1 MEKIQM
7 KRLVTAMVLCL
18 VLVCVMVAPVMAR
31 PNVAFN
37 TGLAI
42 DGNKLLGSLDAGFK
56 FVTGGTG
63 VLLDATLVE
72 PEATPPLADGM
83 YPFYLNTNPAEKAKL
98 TAYFATK
105 SWSSGLLD
113 QINAEINGTAPFFY
127 LEAAAGTYTLVDGF
141 MYALS
146 NAKVT
151 LRINDDYPAG
161 LYTYRGTL
169 TNANGAFKLQVKLKV
184 Y

>member
-1 MEKIQM
+1 
-7 KRLVTAMVLCL
+7 MVLCL

-42 DGNKLLGSLDAGFK
+42 NGNELLGSLDAGFK

-63 VLLDATLVE
+63 ALLEATLVE
-72 PEATPPLADGM
+72 PKATPLLADGM
-83 YPFYLNTNPAEKAKL
+83 YPFYLNSNPAEKAKL
-98 TAYFATK
+98 TAYFAANEWTNPAYYT
-105 SWSSGLLD
+105 
-113 QINAEINGTAPFFY
+113 QITAEINGTSAFFY
-127 LEAAAGTYTLVDGF
+127 LKAAGGVYTLVDGF
-141 MYALS
+141 VYGLS
-146 NAKVT
+146 GDDSVT

-161 LYTYRGTL
+161 LYTYKGTL
-169 TNANGAFKLQVKLKV
+169 ANAGGKFNLQVKLKV